1 MASMQPGPNVASWP
15 PSAKSKPPRR
25 TPCAPNSASRTRA
38 KLDFGATSNA
48 RRHPQQHRAGAA
60 LHSTAGAGLADAR
73 AAGVRV
79 RARLC
84 MSDSL
89 FLRIKS
95 LNIRTMRGVSSS
107 KSVVRVAAAHNL
119 RELAAE
125 LGVNATS
132 GIDPSRI
139 GLNYQLRG
147 PDTAAGVADL
157 AQALLDNAG
166 VTKLRRDACMALELV
181 FSLPQGSA
189 VNHREYFAAA
199 VDWAD
204 DFFNVP
210 ILSAA
215 VHLDEP
221 SRHMHVLLL
230 PLVAGRMQG
239 GALSGGPAKIK
250 MMLADF
256 QKQVGQRFGLVHQPR
271 AKRLSKTNRDAGGR
285 LVLDALKAHPERLNV
300 PAVRDAL
307 VAALGQ
313 HHETL
318 LPLLGLALPTP
329 AKARGKSFAAIMTAP
344 CRLERT
350 ASKHTSIHV
359 AKPKSIHIGPT
370 SIENELPESSNVY
383 HCVHVAPTKPAFP
396 HDFHHRHAIGDA
408 SIDQPNT
415 EGDQSEA
422 SQPEAGAQWS
432 AAQRSTS
439 GITSATGQIRNTSSA
454 QVQTVSLAQP
464 LKPAVEIAPT
474 SSVPADQRQPAD
486 TLLEVQEAPAP
497 PTTGPTANTG
507 NEPTKRA
514 RAAANRQPASTPA
527 PGERAEMDNLVL
539 AQQPTSASTAPM
551 ATVKDVQPLDAPETK
566 RMNFVQLVEQH
577 TAGAAVDATTFG
589 RIPSF
594 VDTPAADVDR
604 VLRTEQVPTATALQP
619 PIDEVQILHPIGGAE
634 LDAEGD
640 YQRQHDDDHLA
651 ECWDEHGEF
660 VTVPSTR
667 ARPPRS
673 RPALQ
678 SNASSNAPSMPR
690 ALPEARA
697 SPTALAHQLLAIAS
711 ATSTN
716 ERPKP

>member
-15 PSAKSKPPRR
+15 PSAKSKPSRR
-25 TPCAPNSASRTRA
+25 TPCAPNSASRTHA

-408 SIDQPNT
+408 SVDQPNT

-432 AAQRSTS
+432 AAQRSTTAGES
-439 GITSATGQIRNTSSA
+439 STTSS
-454 QVQTVSLAQP
+454 T
-464 LKPAVEIAPT
+464 PT
-474 SSVPADQRQPAD
+474 DQRQPAD
-486 TLLEVQEAPAP
+486 TLRSFAEAPAP
-497 PTTGPTANTG
+497 ATTGPTANTG

-527 PGERAEMDNLVL
+527 PGEHAEMDNLVL

-551 ATVKDVQPLDAPETK
+551 ATAKDVQPL
-566 RMNFVQLVEQH
+566 
-577 TAGAAVDATTFG
+577 
-589 RIPSF
+589 
-594 VDTPAADVDR
+594 DTPAADVDK
-604 VLRTEQVPTATALQP
+604 VLRTEQVPAAT
-619 PIDEVQILHPIGGAE
+619 
-634 LDAEGD
+634 
-640 YQRQHDDDHLA
+640 
-651 ECWDEHGEF
+651 
-660 VTVPSTR
+660 
-667 ARPPRS
+667 
-673 RPALQ
+673 ALQ

-711 ATSTN
+711 TTSTN

>member
-1 MASMQPGPNVASWP
+1 
-15 PSAKSKPPRR
+15 
-25 TPCAPNSASRTRA
+25 
-38 KLDFGATSNA
+38 
-48 RRHPQQHRAGAA
+48 
-60 LHSTAGAGLADAR
+60 
-73 AAGVRV
+73 
-79 RARLC
+79 

-408 SIDQPNT
+408 SVDQPNT

-432 AAQRSTS
+432 AAQRSTTAGES
-439 GITSATGQIRNTSSA
+439 STTSS
-454 QVQTVSLAQP
+454 T
-464 LKPAVEIAPT
+464 PT
-474 SSVPADQRQPAD
+474 DQRQPAD
-486 TLLEVQEAPAP
+486 TLRSFAEAPAP
-497 PTTGPTANTG
+497 ATTGPTANTG

-527 PGERAEMDNLVL
+527 PGEHAEMDNLVL

-697 SPTALAHQLLAIAS
+697 SPTALAHQLLASAS
-711 ATSTN
+711 TTSTN